1 MLCDMYMKM
10 RQRDSLTAFRGVS
23 GRCNCQ
29 GEESGAPNNMRARQD
44 MHSGWRHDSR
54 GIVGNVHKGFSAARD
69 MRPAGNRDRA
79 YLTRGPDAST
89 KDLHLRG
96 EMRSFSTWMRFHRT
110 PTVQKLGVKL
120 VDHNT
125 L

>member
-69 MRPAGNRDRA
+69 MRPAGNVIELTSRGARTRA
-79 YLTRGPDAST
+79 PAISMNAA
-89 KDLHLRG
+89 K
-96 EMRSFSTWMRFHRT
+96 
-110 PTVQKLGVKL
+110 
-120 VDHNT
+120 
-125 L
+125 